1 MFKYKNFIDEIE
13 KVEEADFDRC
23 ELEALGVNTDT
34 YAVWNED
41 FEDYN
46 ERVYS

>member
-1 MFKYKNFIDEIE
+1 MFYENFFDEII
-13 KVEEADFDRC
+13 KVNEPDFERY
-23 ELEALGVNTDT
+23 ELEALGINTDT